1 MADILCT
8 PFVFTPLSTSSDQIT
23 GDIRHTRTIAQH
35 SAIVLIVHGFKG
47 FKDWGF
53 FPYVAEHLAQ
63 KGFITITFNFSL
75 NGYCPGSD
83 VIEFPEKFEHNTISR
98 EIEEVSAIINAL
110 RSGNLNP
117 SLAPFSHNPLHLLG
131 HSRGGGVTILTSSLS
146 SEIKS
151 SAVWNSVATFDRF
164 TQRQKD
170 KWREEG
176 GFPVEN
182 ARTGQK
188 LRIGLPYLDDITN
201 NSYALSVTNS
211 IAKINIP
218 LLIVHSEQDVTVPV
232 REAHKLRE
240 SSSANT
246 RLHIIPRTGH
256 TFGIVHPFEGSTNA
270 LEEALAVTMDFFK
283 Q

>member
-1 MADILCT
+1 MADIICT

-23 GDIRHTRTIAQH
+23 GDIRCTETPEKH
-35 SAIVLIVHGFKG
+35 SGIVLIVHGFKG

-53 FPYVAEHLAQ
+53 FPYVAEYLAQ
-63 KGFITITFNFSL
+63 KGFITVTFNFSL
-75 NGYCPGSD
+75 NGYRPGSD
-83 VIEFPEKFEHNTISR
+83 VIEFPEKFEQNTISR
-98 EIEEVSAIINAL
+98 EIEEVSSIIKAL
-110 RSGNLNP
+110 RSGNLHP
-117 SLAPFSHNPLHLLG
+117 FLVPFSNNPLHLLG
-131 HSRGGGVTILTSSLS
+131 HSRGGGVTILTSSLTT
-146 SEIKS
+146 EIKS

-188 LRIGLPYLDDITN
+188 LRIGLPYLNDITN
-201 NSYALSVTNS
+201 NSHALSVTNS
-211 IAKINIP
+211 IEKINIP

-256 TFGIVHPFEGSTNA
+256 TFGIVHPFEGSTIA
-270 LEEALAVTMDFFK
+270 LEEALAVTTDFFK